1 MKYELLIIIV
11 LYVLT
16 QAADAILE
24 YLNFRHLKKHG
35 DEIPEEFKDV
45 ITPDLM
51 TRSKKYTIAKI
62 KFGAYSTVFN
72 QAMTLIFIFGILNY
86 YNDYLHNL
94 NLSFILTG
102 LIFMMVLTYTKT
114 LLNLPLNF
122 YRVFILE
129 KRFGFNNMTLKLWF
143 FDLIKG
149 FVVSSILLSVM
160 IVGAFWLIQTLP
172 HIWWLPVWGFFVAF
186 TVFVIYISPY
196 VLEPLFNKFTPIE
209 DKELESEIKSVLE
222 KGGINIQGVYR
233 MDASKRTNHSNA
245 YFTGIWRVKRIVLFD
260 TLLQQLNKEEIIA
273 VLAHE
278 AGHCKKRH
286 VFKNIAIF
294 ESLTAIGAFIAYLV
308 LESSWLTRVFGLTQD
323 TFFAKFILLSFVATI
338 VLWGMPLF
346 FNSISRHFEK
356 QADKFVVKIL
366 GSGEALAAA
375 MVKLSAEN
383 LSNIHP
389 QRLYAKFNYS
399 HPPLL
404 QRIRYLKR
412 FQAAEANKKSE

>member
-1 MKYELLIIIV
+1 MKYELVIIIV

-172 HIWWLPVWGFFVAF
+172 HIWWLPVCGFFVAF

-260 TLLQQLNKEEIIA
+260 TLLKQLNKEEIIA

-366 GSGEALAAA
+366 GNGEALASA
-375 MVKLSAEN
+375 MVKLSVEN
-383 LSNIHP
+383 LANIHP

-412 FQAAEANKKSE
+412 FQAAEANKTAE

>member
-16 QAADAILE
+16 QLADAVLE

-366 GSGEALAAA
+366 GSGEALASA

-412 FQAAEANKKSE
+412 FQAAEKNQAAK

>member
-1 MKYELLIIIV
+1 MKYELVIIIV

-16 QAADAILE
+16 QLADYILE

-35 DEIPEEFKDV
+35 AEIPPEFKDV

-51 TRSKKYTIAKI
+51 KRSKNYTIAKI
-62 KFGAYSTVFN
+62 KFGAYSTAFN
-72 QAMTLIFIFGILNY
+72 QAMTLVFIFGILNY
-86 YNDYLHNL
+86 YNDYLYNL

-102 LIFMMVLTYTKT
+102 LIFMMGLTYAKT

-143 FDLIKG
+143 FDLIKS
-149 FVVSSILLSVM
+149 FVISSILLSIM
-160 IVGAFWLIQTLP
+160 IVGAFWLIETLP
-172 HIWWLPVWGFFVAF
+172 HMWWLPVWALFVAF
-186 TVFVIYISPY
+186 TIFMIYISPH
-196 VLEPLFNKFTPIE
+196 VLEPLFNKFTPIA

-222 KGGINIQGVYR
+222 KGGITIQGVYR

-245 YFTGIWRVKRIVLFD
+245 YFTGIWSVKRIVLFD
-260 TLLQQLNKEEIIA
+260 TLLNQLNKQEIIA

-286 VFKNIAIF
+286 VFKNLVIF
-294 ESLTAIGAFIAYLV
+294 ETLTAIGAFIAYLI
-308 LESSWLTRVFGLTQD
+308 LESSWLTRVFGLSND

-366 GSGEALAAA
+366 GSGEALASA
-375 MVKLSAEN
+375 MVKLSVEN
-383 LSNIHP
+383 LANIHP

-412 FQAAEANKKSE
+412 FQAAEANKTSD

>member
-1 MKYELLIIIV
+1 MKYELVIIIV

-366 GSGEALAAA
+366 GSGEALASA

-412 FQAAEANKKSE
+412 FQAAEKNQAAK